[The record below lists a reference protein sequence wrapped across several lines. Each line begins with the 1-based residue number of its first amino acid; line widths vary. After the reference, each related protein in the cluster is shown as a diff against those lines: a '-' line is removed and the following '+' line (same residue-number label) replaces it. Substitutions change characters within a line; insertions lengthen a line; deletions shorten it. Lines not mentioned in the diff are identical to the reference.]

1 MISELWWIDVHGV
14 EYRMDEAGLGLVL
27 LDGILGL
34 DAPPVETRTAPRS
47 DAGAVLV
54 AQRHTVRPVTLPL
67 FFDSV
72 SHRED
77 MAAFLDS
84 MHLGPGHLRYVD
96 DNGRER
102 ILRSVVY
109 DGGFEGD
116 ESQVRYDW
124 SQRVVNLL
132 ALDPYWYD
140 TAQSMVLGPAEA
152 DYAFSDGA
160 VAFNQAS
167 AFSGAAVGISGSAGF
182 NDPVS
187 FNAADVA
194 FSGGAIV
201 TFPPLTS
208 PIGVWPTFTVHG
220 PATYLRVTH
229 MRTGEVIETAPGTSI
244 PDGRTLLV
252 ITRPED
258 RTITLAGVDAW
269 DRVTAE
275 TSASMQI
282 LPGQYTPLTD
292 GYGIPIVDSLGRPI
306 VVQGEQDELSIIL
319 QGTTGASYI
328 EGAYEERW
336 LTP

>member
-1 MISELWWIDVHGV
+1 VTRQLWWVDVHGV
-14 EYRMDEAGLGLVL
+14 EYEMAQGGLGFFIE
-27 LDGILGL
+27 DGPLGL
-34 DAPPVETRTAPRS
+34 DAPPVENRTAPRS

-54 AQRHTVRPVTLPL
+54 AQRHAVRPITLPV
-67 FFDSV
+67 FFNGDE
-72 SHRED
+72 HRSD

-84 MHLGPGHLRYVD
+84 LHTGPGQLRHVD
-96 DNGRER
+96 DDGRER
-102 ILRSVVY
+102 WLRTVIY

-116 ESQVRYDW
+116 ETRARTDW
-124 SQRVVNLL
+124 SRRVLNLL

-140 TAQSMVLGPAEA
+140 EADVIVLGPSEA
-152 DYAFSDGA
+152 DYDFSDA
-160 VAFNQAS
+160 TVEFNQAS
-167 AFSGAAVGISGSAGF
+167 AFSGAAVGISGEAGF

-187 FNAADVA
+187 FNAVDVA

-201 TFPPLTS
+201 TFPPLES
-208 PIGVWPTFTVHG
+208 PIGVWPTFTIHG
-220 PATYLRVTH
+220 PASYLRITH
-229 MRTGEVIETAPGTSI
+229 MRTGEVIETAPGTAI
-244 PDGRTLLV
+244 PGGRTLLV

-258 RTITLAGVDAW
+258 RTIMLAGVEAW

-292 GYGIPIVDSLGRPI
+292 AYGIPIVDSSGRPV

-328 EGAYEERW
+328 EVAYEERW
-336 LTP
+336 LSP

>member
-1 MISELWWIDVHGV
+1 MISELWWIDVYGV
-14 EYRMDEAGLGLVL
+14 EYRMDEAGLGVVL

-67 FFDSV
+67 YFDGT

-84 MHLGPGHLRYVD
+84 MHLGPGQLRYVD
-96 DNGRER
+96 DSGRER
-102 ILRSVVY
+102 ILRSLVY

-116 ESQVRYDW
+116 ESEVRYDW
-124 SQRVVNLL
+124 SRRVLNLI

-140 TAQSMVLGPAEA
+140 AGDSIVLGPAEA
-152 DYAFSDGA
+152 DYGFSDGT
-160 VAFNQAS
+160 VSFNQAS
-167 AFSGAAVGISGSAGF
+167 AFSGAAVGISASAAF
-182 NDPVS
+182 SDPLS
-187 FNAADVA
+187 FNSPDVA

-201 TFPPLTS
+201 AFPPLNS
-208 PIGVWPTFTVHG
+208 PIGVWPTFTIHG
-220 PATYLRVTH
+220 PASFVKIVHR
-229 MRTGEVIETAPGTSI
+229 RTGEVIETGSI
-244 PDGRTLLV
+244 PEDRALLV

-258 RTITLAGVDAW
+258 RNIILAGVEAW
-269 DRVTAE
+269 DRVTAD

-282 LPGQYTPLTD
+282 LPGQFTPLTD
-292 GYGIPIVDSLGRPI
+292 VFGVPLLDSLGRPI
-306 VVQGEQDELSIIL
+306 VVQGEQDELTIMM
-319 QGTTGASYI
+319 QGTTGESYI
-328 EGAYEERW
+328 EIAWEERW

>member
-1 MISELWWIDVHGV
+1 MISELWWIDVYGV

-67 FFDSV
+67 FFDGT

-84 MHLGPGHLRYVD
+84 MHLGPGQLRYVD
-96 DNGRER
+96 DSGRER

-140 TAQSMVLGPAEA
+140 EATSIVLGPAEA
-152 DYAFSDGA
+152 DYAFSDGT

-167 AFSGAAVGISGSAGF
+167 AFSGAAAGISGSALF
-182 NDPVS
+182 NDAVS
-187 FNAADVA
+187 FNTADVG

-201 TFPPLTS
+201 AFPPLTS
-208 PIGVWPTFTVHG
+208 PIGIWPTFTIHG
-220 PATYLRVTH
+220 PASYLRIDH
-229 MRTGEVIETAPGTSI
+229 LRTGEVIELLPTTQI
-244 PDGRTLLV
+244 PEGRSMVV

-258 RTITLAGVDAW
+258 RAVLFAGVDAW

-275 TSASMQI
+275 TSATMQI

-292 GYGIPIVDSLGRPI
+292 PFGVPLLDSSGRPI
-306 VVQGEQDELSIIL
+306 VVQGEQDELAIIL

-328 EGAYEERW
+328 EVAWEERW